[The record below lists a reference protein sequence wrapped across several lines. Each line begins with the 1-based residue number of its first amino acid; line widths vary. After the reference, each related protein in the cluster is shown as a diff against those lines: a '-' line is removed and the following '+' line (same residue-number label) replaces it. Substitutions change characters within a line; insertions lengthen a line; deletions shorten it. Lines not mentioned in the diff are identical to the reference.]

1 MKSVLWI
8 IMSLISFHAVADKL
22 SDKAKAK
29 YRAAQHPK
37 GSGIGTNRYN
47 TEFNNNADH
56 NHQDINKYRRTYQT
70 EHMNDKQKAKYRAA
84 QHPKGS
90 GIGTNRYNTNY
101 YGDYPIEKYQ
111 RVFPTENYQNN

>member
-1 MKSVLWI
+1 MVSV
-8 IMSLISFHAVADKL
+8 SFSTTAGEISK
-22 SDKAKAK
+22 KAKAK

-47 TEFNNNADH
+47 NYRYDSDPYYFD
-56 NHQDINKYRRTYQT
+56 KYQHVYYTDR
-70 EHMNDKQKAKYRAA
+70 MSDKQKAKYRAA

-101 YGDYPIEKYQ
+101 YGDHPIEKYQ
-111 RVFPTENYQNN
+111 RLYPNDKYSPGSRYRSD